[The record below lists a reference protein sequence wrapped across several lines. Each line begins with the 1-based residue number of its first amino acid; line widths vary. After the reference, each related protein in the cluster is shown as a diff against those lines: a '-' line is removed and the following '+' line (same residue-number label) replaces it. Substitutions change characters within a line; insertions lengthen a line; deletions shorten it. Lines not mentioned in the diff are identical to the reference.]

1 MRGSHASEEASVG
14 WVWTAVAVWVL
25 LAVPVAVLLGRV
37 IRRADREELEARA
50 GVPLPRPAP
59 PPPESRTP

>member
-1 MRGSHASEEASVG
+1 MRGSHAGEEASVE

-37 IRRADREELEARA
+37 IRRADREELEVPA

>member
-1 MRGSHASEEASVG
+1 VE

-37 IRRADREELEARA
+37 IRRADREELEARPSSPSP
-50 GVPLPRPAP
+50 GQRHRRRRPGRLDP
-59 PPPESRTP
+59 CG

>member
-1 MRGSHASEEASVG
+1 MG

-37 IRRADREELEARA
+37 IRRADREELEGPAD
-50 GVPLPRPAP
+50 VPLPRPAP
-59 PPPESRTP
+59 PPSEPRTP

>member
-1 MRGSHASEEASVG
+1 ME

-37 IRRADREELEARA
+37 IRRADREELESPAD
-50 GVPLPRPAP
+50 VPLPRSAP
-59 PPPESRTP
+59 PPSEPRTP

>member
-1 MRGSHASEEASVG
+1 MG

-37 IRRADREELEARA
+37 IRRADREERAVPA

>member
-1 MRGSHASEEASVG
+1 MRGSHAGEEASEG
-14 WVWTAVAVWVL
+14 WMWTAVAVWAL

-37 IRRADREELEARA
+37 IHRADREELEEPA

-59 PPPESRTP
+59 PPSEPRTP